1 MSIELYRSNY
11 NEFDKTKN
19 GGDITDKIIESGVL
33 HSFIPRIRPRMVEIG
48 GERWFKFFITTNRDI
63 VTLGIDIAK
72 YTDSIDEEV
81 YIGLENEHTEVESDI
96 DKDNIR
102 LYAGFLVTDID
113 IDNKKI
119 TADRDVS
126 NFVKSD
132 DWITFYDSDINRI
145 TSMEVDSVDE
155 DKITFKNWSDK
166 EIKKDYTAS
175 SSLLI
180 NKLNT
185 DQYIGIW
192 IKQIVK
198 EYAQGMENPP
208 DNFILNTW
216 YDFK

>member
-72 YTDSIDEEV
+72 YTDSVDEEV